1 MAQNFRSRHD
11 QSSNMN
17 AINVNNE
24 IKLGKLIL
32 DEKKVNTIR
41 AQL

>member
-1 MAQNFRSRHD
+1 
-11 QSSNMN
+11 MN